1 MTNYLTEGR
10 GIAARDTIADN
21 GAGAIFTNDKGESIE
36 LHSVIYFPEEGKYE
50 LHGWKDA
57 NINLLFDDQSV
68 DSPETGSLN
77 LRGLLCR
84 VYPAF

>member
-1 MTNYLTEGR
+1 VVC
-10 GIAARDTIADN
+10 ADF
-21 GAGAIFTNDKGESIE
+21 GWW
-36 LHSVIYFPEEGKYE
+36 FPEEGKYE

-57 NINLLFDDQSV
+57 NINLLFDDQSL

-84 VYPAF
+84 VYKDGNNNRKD